1 MMADRVVITS
11 VDLEHAVR
19 SNAALESAGF
29 ETALATSVDEARQA
43 ILRREPIPDCL
54 VLTGG
59 LHEPSAAQLLVL
71 ARDRSVST
79 LGLVESTEPDPQGL
93 ARRLGLTAFL
103 EKPADPAEVVATVR
117 RLVERR
123 RLQQRT
129 GIIGE
134 SPAIQEMLVK
144 IEQMAP
150 VTSTVLIEGESG
162 TGKELVA
169 RGIHDL
175 SPRRGKPFV
184 AVNCAAIPD
193 MLLESELFGHEKGAF
208 TGAAERRLGR
218 FELADGGTIFL
229 DEVGEMTPATQVKL
243 LRVLEDR
250 TFFRVGGTQPIKVDV
265 RVIAAT
271 NKALKEQVALGRFRD
286 DLFYR
291 LAVLYI
297 YLPPLRERRTD
308 IPLLVR
314 RFIAEI
320 AATHDRQFRGI
331 TPEALQILVDA
342 DWPGNVRQLRNLIE
356 SMVVLAPEGEI
367 RASDIPRDIRER
379 GRGLPVRVP
388 GAIRDV
394 AGQELEFIFHSLVD
408 LKLQIEEL
416 RRRIEERPQ
425 RVEVIEVGHGAPPL
439 GPIDAELWVACLA
452 CGGVCPADAVAVEGQ
467 QVRIV
472 DEACTRCGLCLP
484 ACPHDAIVAHGDLGR
499 ALELAQGGRATL
511 ILSVE
516 SAAYFYPDTPEQVV
530 NACYAAGFRTVHR
543 GVLGDELVAQEYLQL
558 WSEDGWGTMI
568 RSTCPVVVE
577 TIEHEYPELI
587 PYLAPVA
594 TPVAAEARYLK
605 RMYWAR
611 TPVVYAGVCLTE
623 GGPDVDAA
631 VTFEDLRQLLQRRG
645 VGIAEQPLHFDR
657 LPEERRRHLS
667 TAGGLPLEVLMGE
680 TQASRRV
687 RQKRGLGEAEA
698 IGHAPGLG
706 PNRPGFVGTP
716 AGGGCPAH
724 PLVWAPAPP

>member
-1 MMADRVVITS
+1 MADRVVITTG
-11 VDLEHAVR
+11 DLEHAVR
-19 SNAALESAGF
+19 INAALESAGF

-43 ILRREPIPDCL
+43 ILRREAVPDCL
-54 VLTGG
+54 VLTGA
-59 LHEPSAAQLLVL
+59 LHEPSAAQLLLL
-71 ARDRSVST
+71 ARDRSIST
-79 LGLVESTEPDPQGL
+79 LGLVESTEPDPQGI
-93 ARRLGLTAFL
+93 ARGLGLTAFL

-117 RLVERR
+117 RLIERR

-134 SPAIQEMLVK
+134 SPAIQEVLVK

-150 VTSTVLIEGESG
+150 VTATVLIEGESG

-175 SPRRGKPFV
+175 SPRRGKAFV

-193 MLLESELFGHEKGAF
+193 TLLESELFGHEKGAF

-229 DEVGEMTPATQVKL
+229 DEVGEMAPATQVKL

-271 NKALKEQVALGRFRD
+271 NKSLKEQVALGRFRD

-291 LAVLYI
+291 LNVLYI

-314 RFIAEI
+314 RFIAEF
-320 AATHDRQFRGI
+320 AATHDREFRGI

-388 GAIRDV
+388 SATRDV

-439 GPIDAELWVACLA
+439 GPVDAE
-452 CGGVCPADAVAVEGQ
+452 PAPTAEVLYRPGMTMADVE
-467 QVRIV
+467 
-472 DEACTRCGLCLP
+472 
-484 ACPHDAIVAHGDLGR
+484 
-499 ALELAQGGRATL
+499 RAT
-511 ILSVE
+511 IE
-516 SAAYFYPDTPEQVV
+516 AAL
-530 NACYAAGFRTVHR
+530 R
-543 GVLGDELVAQEYLQL
+543 
-558 WSEDGWGTMI
+558 
-568 RSTCPVVVE
+568 E
-577 TIEHEYPELI
+577 TKGNRRK
-587 PYLAPVA
+587 
-594 TPVAAEARYLK
+594 AAEILGIGE
-605 RMYWAR
+605 R
-611 TPVVYAGVCLTE
+611 TLYRKIKEYAL
-623 GGPDVDAA
+623 A
-631 VTFEDLRQLLQRRG
+631 
-645 VGIAEQPLHFDR
+645 
-657 LPEERRRHLS
+657 
-667 TAGGLPLEVLMGE
+667 
-680 TQASRRV
+680 
-687 RQKRGLGEAEA
+687 
-698 IGHAPGLG
+698 
-706 PNRPGFVGTP
+706 
-716 AGGGCPAH
+716 
-724 PLVWAPAPP
+724 